1 MPSFRPGG
9 KQDTGLRRSY
19 FVVRKNEGYMQT
31 QRNLSENSEGDA
43 TKGGI
48 EMNLKIVGALML
60 AAFVIVL
67 FLVVASCTGIRDT
80 LLIFGV
86 AIISAVWVVVATCFL
101 SS

>member
-1 MPSFRPGG
+1 
-9 KQDTGLRRSY
+9 
-19 FVVRKNEGYMQT
+19 
-31 QRNLSENSEGDA
+31 
-43 TKGGI
+43 
-48 EMNLKIVGALML
+48 MNLKIVGALML